1 MKRSPSAYAARR
13 RRTSLQIP
21 VDLSGIRAHAENVL
35 LIRWIHRDKVNTWEF
50 ITLVNE
56 SISVWQRD
64 AEYPAAGEDVLRI
77 PFALTLPVQLPP
89 SFIYSR
95 IFEKAMIRYSVS
107 AVGARKGLFT
117 PNKKHRVPLAVL
129 PRDTAGAEIRAE
141 NATHTMKTT
150 SKEDH
155 IRKGLWG
162 DYSKVRVELA
172 LPDIAV
178 LPLFSD
184 IPYAI
189 TVITTSAPLSKEKAD
204 AHPLEK
210 PVFPPVPAAPHSL
223 EFALHRNLTIR
234 AKWMRATNSAAVAHF
249 LGGRESDRK
258 NLGPVGFEVPAREW
272 VPLDAITGANA
283 EKGKDKESGSV
294 PADVDPDTKGVWVQR
309 ATVEGTFTL
318 NCPPSLA
325 LHNIE
330 CAVRPSLLSSPTLAD
345 EVCFVSVLQ
354 YKLLVKVPFPGI
366 GNGLKLELPVNITSG
381 IDQPLAKESSE
392 TEDAPPI
399 LDLPPYV
406 RHSLHMR
413 RHVSLTLFGRAYWDA
428 DDNDWGDDEKDS

>member
-1 MKRSPSAYAARR
+1 MFNKLRSSSAITVYVPPAVYSAGSIVSGEVHIDFRQLQEEKIEEVSVR
-13 RRTSLQIP
+13 LRGTSKT
-21 VDLSGIRAHAENVL
+21 
-35 LIRWIHRDKVNTWEF
+35 WIHRDKVNTWEF

-56 SISVWQRD
+56 STSVWQRG

-77 PFALTLPVQLPP
+77 PFALTLPEQLPP
-89 SFIYSR
+89 SLIYNR
-95 IFEKAMIRYSVS
+95 VFEKAMIRYSVS
-107 AVGARKGLFT
+107 AVGARKGVFT

-129 PRDTAGAEIRAE
+129 PRDTVGAEIRAE
-141 NATHTMKTT
+141 HATHAMKTT

-162 DYSKVRVELA
+162 EYSKVRVELA
-172 LPDIAV
+172 LPDIPV

-189 TVITTSAPLSKEKAD
+189 TVITTSAPLSKAKAD
-204 AHPLEK
+204 AHPLDK
-210 PVFPPVPAAPHSL
+210 LVFPPVPAAPHGL

-234 AKWMRATNSAAVAHF
+234 AKWMRATSSAAVAHF

-258 NLGPVGFEVPAREW
+258 NLGAVGFEVPAREW
-272 VPLDAITGANA
+272 VPLDAITGANS

-309 ATVEGTFTL
+309 ATVEGTLKL
-318 NCPPSLA
+318 NCSPSLA

-330 CAVRPSLLSSPTLAD
+330 CA
-345 EVCFVSVLQ
+345 

-366 GNGLKLELPVNITSG
+366 GNGLKLELPVTVTSG
-381 IDQPLAKESSE
+381 IDQPLAKDSSE

-399 LDLPPYV
+399 LDLPP
-406 RHSLHMR
+406 
-413 RHVSLTLFGRAYWDA
+413 AYWDA
-428 DDNDWGDDEKDS
+428 DDKDWGDDEKDS